1 MTITEVANALGLS
14 VSTVSRALT
23 GKGRISEE
31 TKRKVAAFV
40 RECELKE
47 QEGKSPAMTGNLG
60 VILPADIYSSNEP
73 YFQECILGICEAAA
87 VLDYNVLIA
96 TATGSDITGIR
107 ALVEKKKADGIILM
121 RSMED
126 DKAVR
131 YLEKQSLPIGLT
143 GGCTNEKIIQV
154 DTDNEAASEA
164 LTSFLIGS
172 GYRKFALIM
181 ENMEYIVNK
190 KRYRGFCKAL
200 EKHGIDREKQVF
212 YTNFPGIDVID
223 SIISAV
229 MVEKVE
235 CIVCGDDVIC
245 TRMMSNLQ
253 AGGYRIPRDIAVA
266 SLYNSS
272 NLDCFTP
279 PVTAVSVS
287 ARRVGNIVCREMIHC
302 LTGKEYQLRTKV
314 DYEILVRKSTNG
326 YHKEK

>member
-23 GKGRISEE
+23 GKGRISEK
-31 TKRKVAAFV
+31 TRKRVAAFV

-47 QEGKSPAMTGNLG
+47 QAEKTPDMTGNLG
-60 VILPADIYSSNEP
+60 VILPADIYISNKP

-96 TATGSDITGIR
+96 TATESDITGIR
-107 ALVEKKKADGIILM
+107 ALVEKRKADGIILT

-126 DKAVR
+126 DKAMR
-131 YLEKQSLPIGLT
+131 YLEKQKLPIGLT
-143 GGCTNEKIIQV
+143 GGCANEKIIQV

-164 LTSFLIGS
+164 LTSFLIGN
-172 GYRKFALIM
+172 GYRRFALIL
-181 ENMEYIVNK
+181 ENMEYTVNK
-190 KRYRGFCKAL
+190 KRYRGFCRAL
-200 EKHGIDREKQVF
+200 EKYGIDREKQTF
-212 YTNFPGIDVID
+212 YTNFSGADVID
-223 SIISAV
+223 SIISSI
-229 MVEKVE
+229 MVDKVE

-253 AGGYRIPRDIAVA
+253 AGGYRISRDIAVA

-279 PVTAVSVS
+279 PVTAVNVS
-287 ARRVGNIVCREMIHC
+287 ARRVGNIVCREMIRC
-302 LTGKEYQLRTKV
+302 LTGREYQLKTVV